1 MPSVSQ
7 VHSDVA
13 LANVS
18 IAYRNPG
25 FIAAR
30 VAPEV
35 MVRRQSNRYF
45 IYDPTRDALRPTD
58 DQRAPGAEA
67 HEVDFDLS
75 TDSYFCDDHALE
87 SAIPDE
93 ERDNADAP
101 LRPEVERVEFLSDR
115 ILLNQEIALAN
126 LLRNP
131 ASLPNTEFT
140 LTTEQWDH
148 EDVDPAADIETA
160 RGTIVGA
167 IGLRPNILVLP
178 HDVYTAVRHNPQIV
192 ERVKY
197 TRLGLPGPGEL
208 AELFDVDE
216 VLVPRATR
224 NTSSIGAAPVLES
237 IWGKDALL
245 LHVPQRAGLKTLAP
259 VLSFVWSQAQGS
271 LRGHAVTTWREE
283 RRKATMVRVQ
293 KYYDQKL
300 VAPAAGFLFRNAVS

>member
-1 MPSVSQ
+1 MPDVSQ

-30 VAPEV
+30 IAPEV
-35 MVRRQSNRYF
+35 LVRRQSNRYF
-45 IYDPTRDALRPTD
+45 IYDPTREALRPTD

-67 HEVDFDLS
+67 REVDFDLS
-75 TDSYFCDDHALE
+75 MESYFCDDHALE

-93 ERDNADAP
+93 ERENADAP
-101 LRPEVERVEFLSDR
+101 LRPDIERVEFLSDR

-126 LLRNP
+126 LLRDP
-131 ASLPNTEFT
+131 ANIPGTEFT
-140 LTTEQWDH
+140 IADDRWDD

-160 RGTIVGA
+160 RGAIVGA
-167 IGLRPNILVLP
+167 IGLRPNVLVLP
-178 HDVYTAVRHNPQIV
+178 HDVYTAVRHNPKVV

-224 NTSSIGAAPVLES
+224 NTASMGAAPVLES

-245 LHVPQRAGLKTLAP
+245 LHVPPRAGLKTLAP
-259 VLSFVWSQAQGS
+259 VLTFVWSQAQGS
-271 LRGHAVTTWREE
+271 LRGHAVATWREE
-283 RRKATMVRVQ
+283 RRKATMIRVQ
-293 KYYDQKL
+293 KYYDQKI
-300 VAPAAGFLFRNAVS
+300 VAPTAAYLFRSAVS